1 MIVSLHGHHNPK
13 VGERHMLGKQAVGV
27 QRVPPEAL
35 HDAKVL
41 QLVPCFCE
49 MQLQKVVAVARSR
62 MRERKEAS
70 TNY

>member
-1 MIVSLHGHHNPK
+1 
-13 VGERHMLGKQAVGV
+13 MLGKQAVGV